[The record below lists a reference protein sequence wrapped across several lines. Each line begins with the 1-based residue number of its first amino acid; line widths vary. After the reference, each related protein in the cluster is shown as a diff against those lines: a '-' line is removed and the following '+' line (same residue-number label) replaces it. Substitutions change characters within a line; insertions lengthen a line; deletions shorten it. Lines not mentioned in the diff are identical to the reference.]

1 MIAHSILRELIL
13 VMGVSL
19 ITVFLA
25 GRLRLPAIVGF
36 MAAGL
41 LIGPGILG
49 LVQSREHIEVLA
61 EVGVVLLLFSVG
73 LHLSIRDLWRL
84 RGTVFGA
91 GGLQVLLTLAA
102 VQTGLVLLGV
112 DWRVAAACGAAVALS
127 STALV
132 VRLLQERGETDSAH
146 GRWMLGILLMQDLA
160 VVPILFALPFL
171 AQGEGARWTDL
182 GLVAA
187 EAAGVVALVI
197 AGAWLLFP
205 LLARLTVRTR
215 SREIFTL
222 MVTVVVFGTA
232 LLVAE
237 AGLSMA
243 LGAFLAGVIISESE
257 YCQQIV
263 ADLAPMREVFSGLFF
278 VSVGMLVD
286 VPAWIDAPG
295 ELLPAAAGIILVKL
309 AILAVLAA
317 ASSRSLWFAL
327 VAGAGLCHAGEFS
340 FVIAQSALDAGVLD
354 ADAYRTLISASVPTM
369 LLAPFA
375 LAAASKLRSARTGR
389 EAAAQVAGGW
399 SAPDGRP
406 HVIVVGY
413 GFNGQNVAR
422 VLGLLDVPFMVVE
435 LNPVGTR
442 KLAEEG
448 LPSLHGDATQ
458 LLVLEAAGL
467 ARAQALVVTVADATT
482 CRQIVSVARRH
493 RPDLSIIARTR
504 YLREVEELHRLGADD
519 VVPEEYETS
528 LELAGRVL
536 ATYGTPD
543 GLIEREK
550 ALLRESRY
558 QALSQGGQPLAQHA
572 LRAMLSSI
580 ALEEVT
586 VSERAVG
593 DGRSLKELGV
603 RERTGATVL
612 ALLRGRKLTGNPSA
626 DLRID
631 PSDVLI
637 VAGTPQELDAARQLL
652 AAGDARGSVP
662 PEQARGQAVS
672 SRWRARC

>member
-558 QALSQGGQPLAQHA
+558 QALSEGGQPLAQHA
-572 LRAMLSSI
+572 LRAVLSSI

-593 DGRSLKELGV
+593 GGRSLKELGV

-652 AAGDARGSVP
+652 AASDAR
-662 PEQARGQAVS
+662 
-672 SRWRARC
+672 

>member
-467 ARAQALVVTVADATT
+467 ARAQALVVTAADAAT

-558 QALSQGGQPLAQHA
+558 QALSEGGQPLAQHA
-572 LRAMLSSI
+572 LRAVLSSI

-593 DGRSLKELGV
+593 GGRSLKELGV

-652 AAGDARGSVP
+652 AAGDAR
-662 PEQARGQAVS
+662 
-672 SRWRARC
+672 

>member
-13 VMGVSL
+13 VMGVSF
-19 ITVFLA
+19 ITAFLA

-458 LLVLEAAGL
+458 VLVLEAAGL

-558 QALSQGGQPLAQHA
+558 QTLSEGGQPLAQHA
-572 LRAMLSSI
+572 LRAVLSSI

-593 DGRSLKELGV
+593 GGRSLKELGV

-652 AAGDARGSVP
+652 AAGDAR
-662 PEQARGQAVS
+662 
-672 SRWRARC
+672 

>member
-458 LLVLEAAGL
+458 VLVLEAAGL
-467 ARAQALVVTVADATT
+467 ARAQALVVTAADAAT

-558 QALSQGGQPLAQHA
+558 QALSEGGQPLAQHA
-572 LRAMLSSI
+572 LRAVLSSI

-593 DGRSLKELGV
+593 GGRSLKELGV

-652 AAGDARGSVP
+652 AAGDAR
-662 PEQARGQAVS
+662 
-672 SRWRARC
+672 

>member
-435 LNPVGTR
+435 LNPVSTR
-442 KLAEEG
+442 RLAEEG

-458 LLVLEAAGL
+458 VLVLEAAGL
-467 ARAQALVVTVADATT
+467 ARAQALVVTAADAAT

-593 DGRSLKELGV
+593 GGRSLKELGV

-652 AAGDARGSVP
+652 AAGDAR
-662 PEQARGQAVS
+662 
-672 SRWRARC
+672 